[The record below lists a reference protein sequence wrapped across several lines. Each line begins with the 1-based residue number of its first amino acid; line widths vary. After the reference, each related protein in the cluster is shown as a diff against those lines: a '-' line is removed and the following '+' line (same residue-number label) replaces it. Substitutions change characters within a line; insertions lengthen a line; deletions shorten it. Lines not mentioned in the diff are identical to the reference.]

1 MYTLLTRS
9 SVVLHEL
16 IMSLVTS
23 FLFLFFFLFPRHR
36 SEIKFV
42 YVFCIFA
49 VAEQN
54 LLKTQRKKEEEIK
67 SGLQL
72 AILNTD
78 PAGTDADHSIAFTL
92 D

>member
-1 MYTLLTRS
+1 M
-9 SVVLHEL
+9 
-16 IMSLVTS
+16 
-23 FLFLFFFLFPRHR
+23 
-36 SEIKFV
+36 
-42 YVFCIFA
+42 FCIFV

-54 LLKTQRKKEEEIK
+54 LLKTQRKKRKEKEEEIK